1 MTYSEAWIIFLKAV
15 AVLGSIISPVAI
27 TLLGMNISGWF
38 FVALIPAI
46 PTMMW
51 VVKNIIE
58 SD

>member
-27 TLLGMNISGWF
+27 ALLGMNISRWF
-38 FVALIPAI
+38 FIALIPAI
-46 PTMMW
+46 PTRMW

-58 SD
+58 SA